1 MNNYLSELILLL
13 KKISEEKQVDKIAV
27 IEKKINDI
35 SISILENKESIKNT
49 ENISSQL
56 KELNQ
61 IIIKMSDSQK
71 KNLKVFEDFK
81 AFIEKR
87 KIK

>member
-27 IEKKINDI
+27 FEKKINDI

-61 IIIKMSDSQK
+61 IIIKMSDNQK
-71 KNLKVFEDFK
+71 KNLKEFEDFK
-81 AFIEKR
+81 TFIEKR

>member
-1 MNNYLSELILLL
+1 MNNYLSELVSLL
-13 KKISEEKQVDKIAV
+13 KKISEEKQADKIAV
-27 IEKKINDI
+27 FEKKINDI

-61 IIIKMSDSQK
+61 IIIKMSDNQK

-81 AFIEKR
+81 TFIEKR

>member
-61 IIIKMSDSQK
+61 IIIKMSDNQK
-71 KNLKVFEDFK
+71 KNLKEFEDFK
-81 AFIEKR
+81 TFIEKR

>member
-61 IIIKMSDSQK
+61 IIIKMSDNQK

-81 AFIEKR
+81 TFIEKR

>member
-1 MNNYLSELILLL
+1 MNSDLSELVALL
-13 KKISEEKQVDKIAV
+13 KKISDEKQVEKIAAF
-27 IEKKINDI
+27 EKKINDI
-35 SISILENKESIKNT
+35 SISILENKETLRNT

-56 KELNQ
+56 EELNQ
-61 IIIKMSDSQK
+61 IIMKMSDNQK

-81 AFIEKR
+81 SFIEKR

>member
-1 MNNYLSELILLL
+1 MNSDLSELVALL
-13 KKISEEKQVDKIAV
+13 KKISDEKQVEKIAAF
-27 IEKKINDI
+27 EKKINDI
-35 SISILENKESIKNT
+35 SISILENKESLRNT

-56 KELNQ
+56 EELNQ
-61 IIIKMSDSQK
+61 IIMKMSDNQK

-81 AFIEKR
+81 SFIEKR

>member
-1 MNNYLSELILLL
+1 MNNYLSELVSLL

-27 IEKKINDI
+27 FEKKINDI

-61 IIIKMSDSQK
+61 IIIKMSDNHK

-81 AFIEKR
+81 TFIEKR

>member
-1 MNNYLSELILLL
+1 MNNYLSELVLLL

-27 IEKKINDI
+27 FEKKINDI

-61 IIIKMSDSQK
+61 IIIKMSDNQK

-81 AFIEKR
+81 TFIEKR

>member
-1 MNNYLSELILLL
+1 MNNYLSELVTLL

-27 IEKKINDI
+27 FEKKINDI

-61 IIIKMSDSQK
+61 IIIKMSDNQK

-81 AFIEKR
+81 TFIEKR

>member
-1 MNNYLSELILLL
+1 MNNYLSELVSLL

-27 IEKKINDI
+27 FEKKINDI

-61 IIIKMSDSQK
+61 IIIKMSDNQK

-81 AFIEKR
+81 TFIEKR

>member
-1 MNNYLSELILLL
+1 MNNYLSELVELL
-13 KKISEEKQVDKIAV
+13 KRISEEKQVEKITV
-27 IEKKINDI
+27 FEKKINDI
-35 SISILENKESIKNT
+35 SIRILENKESIQNT

-56 KELNQ
+56 QELNQ
-61 IIIKMSDSQK
+61 VINKMSDNQT

-81 AFIEKR
+81 TFIEKR

>member
-1 MNNYLSELILLL
+1 M
-13 KKISEEKQVDKIAV
+13 K
-27 IEKKINDI
+27 KKINDI
-35 SISILENKESIKNT
+35 SISILENKESLRNT

-56 KELNQ
+56 EELNQ
-61 IIIKMSDSQK
+61 IIMKMSDNQK

-81 AFIEKR
+81 SFIEKR

>member
-61 IIIKMSDSQK
+61 IIIKMSDNQK
-71 KNLKVFEDFK
+71 KNLKVFVDFK
-81 AFIEKR
+81 SFIVKR

>member
-1 MNNYLSELILLL
+1 MNSDLSELVTLL
-13 KKISEEKQVDKIAV
+13 KKISDEKQVEKIAAF
-27 IEKKINDI
+27 EKKINDI
-35 SISILENKESIKNT
+35 SISILENKESLRNT

-56 KELNQ
+56 EELNQ
-61 IIIKMSDSQK
+61 IIMKMSDNQK

-81 AFIEKR
+81 SFIEKR

>member
-1 MNNYLSELILLL
+1 MNNYLSELVSLL

-27 IEKKINDI
+27 FEKKINDI

-81 AFIEKR
+81 TFIEKR

>member
-1 MNNYLSELILLL
+1 MNSDLSELVALL
-13 KKISEEKQVDKIAV
+13 KKISDEKQVEKIAAF
-27 IEKKINDI
+27 EKKINDI
-35 SISILENKESIKNT
+35 SISILENKETLRNT

-56 KELNQ
+56 EELNQ
-61 IIIKMSDSQK
+61 IIMKMSHNQK

-81 AFIEKR
+81 SFIEKR

>member
-35 SISILENKESIKNT
+35 YISILENKESIKNT

-61 IIIKMSDSQK
+61 IIIKMSDNQK

-81 AFIEKR
+81 TFIEKR

>member
-1 MNNYLSELILLL
+1 MNNYLSELIELL
-13 KKISEEKQVDKIAV
+13 KRISEEKQVEKITV
-27 IEKKINDI
+27 FEKKINDI
-35 SISILENKESIKNT
+35 SIRILENKESIQNT

-56 KELNQ
+56 QELNQ
-61 IIIKMSDSQK
+61 VINKMSDNQT

-81 AFIEKR
+81 KFIEKR